1 MGGWGGIWD
10 EGSDGRGGEGGG
22 VREISGNTQM
32 LESGHAHLLLHKIS
46 KILICQALEAPWL
59 VVMGF
64 L

>member
-1 MGGWGGIWD
+1 MGGAGFVMKGQM
-10 EGSDGRGGEGGG
+10 GGEEGGR
-22 VREISGNTQM
+22 VREISGYTQM

-46 KILICQALEAPWL
+46 KILIFQALGEPWL